1 MPAAPRPGAGVG
13 VDDAAPAERRLTHFV
28 RTVAFLERAGNGI
41 GTVAF
46 TWATVVVLGGF
57 STLLNEEDFRCST
70 VLVFLEAAR
79 SAVHLHFVL
88 TECSSSIFGY

>member
-46 TWATVVVLGGF
+46 TWATVVALGGF
-57 STLLNEEDFRCST
+57 STLLNQDDFLSCT
-70 VLVFLEAAR
+70 FLVFLEAAR
-79 SAVHLHFVL
+79 SAGHPNFVS
-88 TECSSSIFGY
+88 TIFWVR